1 MLDVVGLNV
10 SYGKQK
16 VLRDISFSLGKG
28 EVVALIGPNAAGKST
43 TLRTLVGLKRQET
56 GSIKFAEQEIGG
68 RLTVDRVKSGLVLV
82 PEGRQIF
89 PRLTVQENLL
99 MGAFH
104 RSDRDHVDSE
114 IEAVFAMFPRLKE
127 RRIQRAGSM
136 SGGEQQML
144 AVGRGLMS
152 KPKLMLL
159 DEPTL
164 GLAPIVI
171 EELGNSVRTLAS
183 GGITILLAEQNAVMA
198 LGCADRAYV
207 LQSGS
212 IVAQGTAQELSETT
226 QVKDMYLGN

>member
-1 MLDVVGLNV
+1 M
-10 SYGKQK
+10 
-16 VLRDISFSLGKG
+16 
-28 EVVALIGPNAAGKST
+28 VALIGPNAAGKST

-104 RSDRDHVDSE
+104 RSDRDHVDGE

-171 EELGNSVRTLAS
+171 EELGNIVRTLAS

-212 IVAQGTAQELSETT
+212 IVAQERLRSFPKPRRSRTCTSETS
-226 QVKDMYLGN
+226 LGPEGLVA